1 MVEVARE
8 AKNIGA
14 GAGGAFFGVVT
25 TEFPSEVIARSTG
38 LNGGA
43 KVGVKAVVKIII
55 GLVFLSIA
63 RRLPGLWSV
72 FMAVAGWT
80 GIGSIGL
87 DVIAW
92 VKPGGI
98 YRLAEEAAV
107 AIRRATLGAA
117 AVAKELKELE
127 VKAAKIEEV
136 KPAEAEVPAR
146 RWIG

>member
-25 TEFPSEVIARSTG
+25 SEFPSEVIARSTG
-38 LNGGA
+38 LTGGP
-43 KVGVKAVVKIII
+43 KVGIKAIVKIVI
-55 GLVFLSIA
+55 GLVFISIA

-87 DVIAW
+87 DIIAW

-107 AIRRATLGAA
+107 AIRGATLGAK
-117 AVAKELKELE
+117 AVSRELAQLE
-127 VKAAKIEEV
+127 VGKVSEKRTEELV
-136 KPAEAEVPAR
+136 ARVPV
-146 RWIG
+146 